1 MSTSFDNAQS
11 TGIDSTGKQWHYEQ
25 NGERKGGF
33 DQQQIIDLIRSGT
46 LTHGSMVWKK
56 GMTAWAKIEQT

>member
-56 GMTAWAKIEQT
+56 A